1 MLENNEQFKKL
12 EKQLDVYF
20 IEKAPYQIPE
30 TTKDT
35 LIKILPWL
43 VLVGTVL
50 SVLPLLA
57 ILGVNL
63 ISSITGGF
71 APLKYLSDIILI
83 VQVIAMAISISGLFK
98 YQKESWNFLFLALLL
113 SILSGLISWLSYPL
127 AIFTLFTIA
136 LRTVVFL
143 YLLFQL
149 KNKYN

>member
-83 VQVIAMAISISGLFK
+83 VQVIAMVISISGLFK